1 MIRMYIF
8 REMTRSGIVLLFFA
22 ACQFS
27 CTSSKEFLYL
37 NDIASARDTLLG
49 PIRPFKE
56 PLIEMNDQ
64 LSIQVSAYNPDDV
77 QMFNSLL
84 SAAQGGTGSTLSSGS
99 GGGQASA
106 GLGYM
111 VDQKGMITLPYV
123 GDFLAMGLT
132 LREMEIFL
140 GKQLERFVKQPVVKV
155 RFINHYVN
163 VLGDIGAPSQVTM
176 NNDRL
181 TLFDVLARSGDLRPT
196 AYRNNILVV
205 REDNG
210 YRTSGRVDLRSKT
223 VFNNPFFYLKNRDL
237 IYVEPVQASYA
248 SRSDQT
254 TRLIGT
260 FTTVLSLTLSLFVL
274 TR

>member
-1 MIRMYIF
+1 MIRMNILHK
-8 REMTRSGIVLLFFA
+8 MTCFGMVLLFFA
-22 ACQFS
+22 AGQFS
-27 CTSSKEFLYL
+27 CTSARQFIYL
-37 NDIASARDTLLG
+37 NDIESARDTLLG

-56 PLIEMNDQ
+56 PLIETNDQ

-84 SAAQGGTGSTLSSGS
+84 SAAQGGTGGSLSSGG
-99 GGGQASA
+99 GGGQLPA

-123 GDFLAMGLT
+123 GDFLASGLT

-155 RFINHYVN
+155 RFLNHYVN
-163 VLGDIGAPSQVTM
+163 VLGDIGGPSQVTM

-210 YRTSGRVDLRSKT
+210 YRTTGRVDLRSKT
-223 VFNNPFFYLKNRDL
+223 VFDNPFFYLQNRDL
-237 IYVEPVQASYA
+237 IYVEPVEASYV
-248 SRSDQT
+248 SRSDRY
-254 TRLIGT
+254 TRYLGT
-260 FTTVLSLTLSLFVL
+260 FTTVLSLTLSLFAL